1 MILGEII
8 IKSIEVEINNYYF
21 EIVIEVEN
29 IGDRLI

>member
-1 MILGEII
+1 MIFGEII

-29 IGDRLI
+29 IGDWLI